1 MKLIHHSAEIFGEIE
16 IGGSKSES
24 NRWLILKKLFPE
36 IKDIENIADA
46 EDTKV
51 LRSALQSDSR
61 EIDIHHAGTAMRF
74 LTAYYALSKGKEVI
88 LTGSKRMQ
96 ERPIAPLVEA
106 LRKAGADIEYVKKR
120 RLSSAQNHRKS
131 HSA

>member
-1 MKLIHHSAEIFGEIE
+1 M
-16 IGGSKSES
+16 
-24 NRWLILKKLFPE
+24 
-36 IKDIENIADA
+36 
-46 EDTKV
+46 
-51 LRSALQSDSR
+51 RSALQSDSR

-106 LRKAGADIEYVKKR
+106 LRKAGADIEYVKKKAILR
-120 RLSSAQNHRKS
+120 SKS
-131 HSA
+131 QEEPFSLNISKSKQI